1 MYSRLQ
7 LAKKYIHYFFTAANG
22 KGHGT
27 HSPFVFKFIT
37 GILNDKKN
45 YPEYETI
52 EHLRRQLLQEKKLID
67 VQDFGAGSRTFS
79 TKKRRIKDIAG
90 TSLKPRK
97 YAHLIFR
104 IVRHFKP
111 KNIIEIGTSLGIT
124 TCYIAATSTNSK
136 VITLEGSPDIAMIAR
151 NNFKKASI
159 ENIQLI
165 EGNFDNTLQSAL
177 SLIDLV
183 DFAFV
188 DGNHTKEATLNYFFE
203 ILRKCHEKS
212 IFIFDDIHW
221 SEEMEHAWDEI
232 KNSSDITL
240 TIDLFFIGIVFF
252 NKDFKVKQH
261 FTIRF

>member
-1 MYSRLQ
+1 MYSRFQ

-27 HSPFVFKFIT
+27 HSPFVYKFIT
-37 GILNDKKN
+37 EILNDKKK

-52 EHLRRQLLQEKKLID
+52 EQLRKQLLQEKKLIE
-67 VQDFGAGSRTFS
+67 VQDYGAGSRTFS

-97 YAHLIFR
+97 YAQLLFR
-104 IVRHFKP
+104 IVRHFSP

-124 TCYIAATSTNSK
+124 TCYIATASK
-136 VITLEGSPDIAMIAR
+136 KSNVISLEGSPDIAMIAR
-151 NNFKKASI
+151 KNFKSAAL

-177 SLIDLV
+177 SSIDSV
-183 DFAFV
+183 DLAFI
-188 DGNHTKEATLNYFFE
+188 DGNHTKEATLNYFSA
-203 ILRKCHEKS
+203 LLQAGNDQS
-212 IFIFDDIHW
+212 IFIFDDIYW
-221 SEEMEHAWDEI
+221 SEEMEQAWDEI
-232 KNSSDITL
+232 KNSSGVTL

-252 NKDFKVKQH
+252 NKDFKVKQD

>member
-7 LAKKYIHYFFTAANG
+7 LAKKYIQYFFTAANS

-27 HSPFVFKFIT
+27 HSPFIYKFIRD
-37 GILNDKKN
+37 ILNDKKK

-52 EHLRRQLLQEKKLID
+52 EQLRKQLLQEKKVIE
-67 VQDFGAGSRTFS
+67 VQDYGAGSRTLS

-97 YAHLIFR
+97 YAQLLFR
-104 IVRHFKP
+104 MIRHFSP

-124 TCYIAATSTNSK
+124 TCYIATASKKSK
-136 VITLEGSPDIAMIAR
+136 VITLEGSADIAMIAR
-151 NNFKKASI
+151 NNFKSAALT
-159 ENIQLI
+159 NIKLV
-165 EGNFDNTLQSAL
+165 EGNFDNTLQNAL
-177 SLIDLV
+177 SLIDSVSL
-183 DFAFV
+183 AFI
-188 DGNHTKEATLNYFFE
+188 DGNHTKEATLNYFSALKQTSNE
-203 ILRKCHEKS
+203 QS

-221 SEEMEHAWDEI
+221 SKEMELAWDEI
-232 KNSSDITL
+232 KNSSGVTL